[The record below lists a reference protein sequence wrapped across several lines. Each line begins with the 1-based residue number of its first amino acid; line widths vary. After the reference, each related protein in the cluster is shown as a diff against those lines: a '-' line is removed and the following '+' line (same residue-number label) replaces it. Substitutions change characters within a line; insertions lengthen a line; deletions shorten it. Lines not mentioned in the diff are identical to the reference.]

1 MSVGILLVTHSGI
14 GNALL
19 NTAYNT
25 FGNLPLPI
33 TQLSVSRDPD
43 PELMVTKAAYL
54 VKKLDSGQGVLIA
67 TDMYGSTPSNIAQNL
82 QNLGYPIRIVS
93 GLNLPM
99 LFRILNYPFLSL
111 SELVEKALS
120 GGKEGIVESIQTNS
134 QHHYAAQIA
143 SPCPNNLQEKCDH
156 HD

>member
-1 MSVGILLVTHSGI
+1 MSVGILLVTHTGI

-19 NTAYNT
+19 NVAYNT
-25 FGNLPLPI
+25 FGNLSLPI

-43 PELMVTKAAYL
+43 LELMVTKAAYL
-54 VKKLDSGQGVLIA
+54 VKKLDAGQGVLVA

-82 QNLGYPIRIVS
+82 QKLGYAVRIVS

-99 LFRILNYPFLSL
+99 LFRILNYPFLNL
-111 SELVEKALS
+111 EELVQKAVSAGQQGIFETTPTNLF
-120 GGKEGIVESIQTNS
+120 KEHLNQATVTNS
-134 QHHYAAQIA
+134 T
-143 SPCPNNLQEKCDH
+143 LEH

>member
-19 NTAYNT
+19 NVAYNT

-54 VKKLDSGQGVLIA
+54 VKKLDAGQGVLIA

-111 SELVEKALS
+111 EELVEKAVS
-120 GGKEGIVESIQTNS
+120 GGKEGVIESMQTT
-134 QHHYAAQIA
+134 HIHDYAAQVT
-143 SPCPNNLQEKCDH
+143 SPLSSYPNQSIDH